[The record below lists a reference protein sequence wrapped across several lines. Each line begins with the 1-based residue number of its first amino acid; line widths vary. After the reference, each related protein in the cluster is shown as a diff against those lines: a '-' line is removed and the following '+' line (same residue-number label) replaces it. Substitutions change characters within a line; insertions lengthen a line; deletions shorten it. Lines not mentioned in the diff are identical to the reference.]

1 MKSTARH
8 YHQQARAES
17 SEATGRRIIDAF
29 LARLLNQWFDE
40 ITLDRVAEDA
50 GVTVQTIVRRFGSKD
65 GLLASAVKVMA
76 VQIEARRTAPA
87 GNVQELVTRLIED
100 YEHTGDGVIRLLAL
114 EPRYPALQEVLEF
127 GRKEHRRWVATAF
140 AEPLSKLD
148 APGRANALDALVVA
162 MDVYTWKL
170 LRRDMGRSAAGTGR
184 TMTRLTE
191 QTIAAS
197 NKQNGR

>member
-1 MKSTARH
+1 
-8 YHQQARAES
+8 
-17 SEATGRRIIDAF
+17 
-29 LARLLNQWFDE
+29 
-40 ITLDRVAEDA
+40 
-50 GVTVQTIVRRFGSKD
+50 
-65 GLLASAVKVMA
+65 
-76 VQIEARRTAPA
+76 
-87 GNVQELVTRLIED
+87 
-100 YEHTGDGVIRLLAL
+100 
-114 EPRYPALQEVLEF
+114 
-127 GRKEHRRWVATAF
+127 VATAF